1 MLKPL
6 LLMAVAAASPH
17 FGTPVDSATIRAWDS
32 SIPPDGQGLPPGQG
46 SVSEGKVI
54 YSQKCMA
61 CHGVDGAGKPADRLT
76 GGIGTLASP
85 NPIKTVASFWPYAT
99 TLFDYIRR
107 AMPIPQ
113 PRSLSNDEVYALVAY
128 ILSIDGIVKG
138 DAVMNADTLPKV
150 HMPNRD
156 GFIDS
161 YAAEHGR

>member
-6 LLMAVAAASPH
+6 LLLAAAAAAPH
-17 FGTPVDSATIRAWDS
+17 FGTPVDSAVIRAWDS
-32 SIPPDGQGLPPGQG
+32 SIPPDGQGLPQGHG
-46 SVSEGKVI
+46 SVSEGAAI

-61 CHGVDGAGKPADRLT
+61 CHGANGAGKPADRLT

-107 AMPIPQ
+107 AMPISQ

-128 ILSIDGIVKG
+128 ILSVDGIVKK
-138 DAVMNADTLPKV
+138 DAEMNADTLPKV
-150 HMPNRD
+150 RMPNRD
-156 GFIDS
+156 GFIDAS
-161 YAAEHGR
+161 GAEQ

>member
-17 FGTPVDSATIRAWDS
+17 FGTAVDPATSRAWDA
-32 SIPPDGQGLPPGQG
+32 SIPPNGQGLPPGQG
-46 SVSEGKVI
+46 SVSEGKAI

-61 CHGVDGAGKPADRLT
+61 CHGADGAGKPADRLT

-107 AMPIPQ
+107 AMPIAQ

-150 HMPNRD
+150 RMPNRD
-156 GFIDS
+156 GFIDA

>member
-6 LLMAVAAASPH
+6 LLFAVAAASPH
-17 FGTPVDSATIRAWDS
+17 FGTPADSRALSAWDS
-32 SIPPDGQGLPPGQG
+32 SIPPDGRGLPPGHG
-46 SVSEGKVI
+46 SVSEGKAI

-61 CHGVDGAGKPADRLT
+61 CHGLDGAGKPADRLT

-107 AMPIPQ
+107 AMPISQ
-113 PRSLSNDEVYALVAY
+113 PRSLTNDEVYALVAY
-128 ILSIDGIVKG
+128 ILSVDRIVQN

-150 HMPNRD
+150 RMPNRD
-156 GFIDS
+156 GFIDA